1 MKTTHSNLIQLQLNK
16 AAKRRKKPWILI
28 IILLLVLWL
37 TGVILYQ
44 THKPLPKGIS
54 FEGSVHHVAE
64 ADIDFLYDLTY
75 SKAGKSVQE
84 QMIFDHIYKAIEDAE
99 QFIVIDMFLFNGFH
113 DEGQTFP
120 PLSRTLTDKLIAQKT
135 KHPNMQIIVN
145 TDEIN
150 TSYGSHPSPEQEI
163 LKLHAIQTTLTDVD
177 PLRDSSPLYSAVW
190 RTFVQWFGQSGHG
203 WMTNPMTNIA
213 PKMTL
218 RSNLKLLNVKANHRK
233 VVATE
238 KALILSTANAQDASF
253 YNSNSG
259 FEVRGDIIGDVLA
272 SEQAA
277 IHLSSNLKVAAYTP
291 TEKETG
297 DIDVCLV
304 TEGKTLQH
312 ILSSLSKAEAGD
324 TIWIGMFYLAEK
336 QVLDELLA
344 ASERGV
350 KLNLILDPN
359 QVAFG
364 NDKIG
369 LPNIPVASD
378 LSKKSNGKI
387 NIRWYNTK
395 DEQYHTKLMLIDKKD
410 RSIIENGSAN
420 YTKRNLDDLNLES
433 NLEVSAPSQS
443 KVVQQVRQYFNRLW
457 SNDGAEFT
465 LDYSVHEDKTVFFK
479 KVLNTLQT
487 WLGYTT
493 Y

>member
-1 MKTTHSNLIQLQLNK
+1 M
-16 AAKRRKKPWILI
+16 
-28 IILLLVLWL
+28 WL
-37 TGVILYQ
+37 TAVILFQ

-54 FEGSVHHVAE
+54 FEGPVHPIAD

-75 SKAGKSVQE
+75 SKAGKPVQE
-84 QMIFDHIYKAIEDAE
+84 QMIFDRIYKAIEEAE
-99 QFIVIDMFLFNGFH
+99 EFIVIDMFLYNGYH
-113 DEGQTFP
+113 DEGQVFP
-120 PLSRTLTDKLIAQKT
+120 PLSRTLTNKLIAQKA
-135 KHPNMQIIVN
+135 KHPKMQIVVIA
-145 TDEIN
+145 DEIN
-150 TSYGSHPSPEQEI
+150 TSYGSHASPEQEI
-163 LKLHAIQTTLTDVD
+163 LKLHGIQTTLTDVD
-177 PLRDSSPLYSAVW
+177 LLRDSTPFYSALW
-190 RTFVQWFGQSGHG
+190 RTFIQWFGQSGQG
-203 WMTNPMTNIA
+203 WITNPMTNTA

-233 VVATE
+233 IVATE
-238 KALILSTANAQDASF
+238 KTMILSSANAHDVSF

-277 IHLSSNLKVAAYTP
+277 IRLSSNLKLPSYTSMG
-291 TEKETG
+291 KETG
-297 DIDVCLV
+297 DIGVRLL
-304 TEGKTLQH
+304 TEGKILQH
-312 ILSSLSKAEAGD
+312 LVTSLTKAETGD
-324 TIWIGMFYLAEK
+324 TVWMGMFYLAEK
-336 QVLDELLA
+336 KVVDQLLA

-369 LPNIPVASD
+369 LPNIPVASK
-378 LSKKSNGKI
+378 LKEKSKGKI

-395 DEQYHTKLMLIDKKD
+395 EEQYHTKLMLIDKKD
-410 RSIIENGSAN
+410 RAIIANGSAN
-420 YTKRNLDDLNLES
+420 FTKRNLDDLNLES
-433 NLEVSAPSQS
+433 NLEISAPSQS

-465 LDYSVHEDKTVFFK
+465 LEYAVHKEKTVFLK
-479 KVLNTLQT
+479 RVLNTLQE
-487 WLGYTT
+487 WLGFTT

>member
-1 MKTTHSNLIQLQLNK
+1 MKTTHSNPSYFRLNRV
-16 AAKRRKKPWILI
+16 AKRKKKPWILI
-28 IILLLVLWL
+28 VILLFVTWL

-54 FEGSVHHVAE
+54 MEGSVHHVTD

-75 SKAGKSVQE
+75 SKAGKSIQE
-84 QMIFDHIYKAIEDAE
+84 QMIFDRIYKAIEEAE
-99 QFIVIDMFLFNGFH
+99 QFIVIDMFLYNGFH
-113 DEGQTFP
+113 DEGETFP
-120 PLSRTLTDKLIAQKT
+120 PLSRTLTDKLIAQKA

-145 TDEIN
+145 ADQIN

-163 LKLHAIQTTLTDVD
+163 LKLHGIQTTLTDVD
-177 PLRDSSPLYSAVW
+177 PLRDSTPLYSALW
-190 RTFVQWFGQSGHG
+190 RTFIQWFGQSGHG
-203 WMTNPMTNIA
+203 WMTNPMTNTA

-238 KALILSTANAQDASF
+238 KELILSTANAQDTSF

-277 IHLSSNLKVAAYTP
+277 VSLSSALKLPAYTP
-291 TEKETG
+291 KGKETG
-297 DIDVCLV
+297 DIEVRLL

-312 ILSSLSKAEAGD
+312 ILTSLSKAETGD
-324 TIWIGMFYLAEK
+324 TIWMGMFYLAEK
-336 QVLDELLA
+336 KVLHELLS

-359 QVAFG
+359 QIAFG

-369 LPNIPVASD
+369 LPNLPAASD
-378 LSKKSNGKI
+378 LTDKSNGKI
-387 NIRWYNTK
+387 NIRWYNTAK
-395 DEQYHTKLMLIDKKD
+395 EQYHTKLMLIDKKD

-420 YTKRNLDDLNLES
+420 YTARNLDDLNLES
-433 NLEVSAPSQS
+433 NLEVNAPSQS
-443 KVVQQVRQYFNRLW
+443 KVVQQVRQYFNRIW
-457 SNDGAEFT
+457 SNNGAQFT

-479 KVLNTLQT
+479 KLLNTLQA
-487 WLGYTT
+487 WVGFTT